1 MNYYIIYRS
10 VLSLAELLQILRL
23 NVLPNLNE
31 GRTRITVRR
40 RYILQ
45 DTLHKLRNGL
55 DLTKHPNIIFIGE
68 PAVDDGG
75 PLREFLYRV
84 IVALANNDMLFSGP
98 IKSRVP
104 RHNLVELQK
113 KTYFHVGVIIA
124 LSLIY
129 GGPAPQFFSSAVADY
144 IAYGVTKCESQCYG
158 CTRRRNEGTN
168 QKGTNYYNI

>member
-1 MNYYIIYRS
+1 M
-10 VLSLAELLQILRL
+10 
-23 NVLPNLNE
+23 
-31 GRTRITVRR
+31 
-40 RYILQ
+40 
-45 DTLHKLRNGL
+45 
-55 DLTKHPNIIFIGE
+55 
-68 PAVDDGG
+68 DDGG

-113 KTYFHVGVIIA
+113 KTYFHVGVIA

-144 IAYGVTKCESQCYG
+144 IAYGVQNVKANVMDVPEEEMRERIKKVLTTIIYK
-158 CTRRRNEGTN
+158 
-168 QKGTNYYNI
+168 